1 MIILGILMPLFGL
14 SLIAVV
20 LVELIINLVS
30 KNKLAKKEVN

>member
-20 LVELIINLVS
+20 LVEILINLVS
-30 KNKLAKKEVN
+30 KNKKEVR